1 MSKYIS
7 YKVGRDGVILGVF
20 DEPEMVY
27 MIQCGKVVGTDDFW
41 TEGMSNWAKV
51 ASRTDWVITGV
62 ASIPPAK
69 PRSLFKPLSVS
80 DQERKAESSTSIPSR
95 AASGVQRPPV
105 SNVSFFS
112 IWWKTTLALY
122 LAYALLGGL
131 NAGEYGLGVALGKG
145 LFASPLLGLLVGGII
160 YACSFKKS
168 PDADHARMIKDWKS
182 NRDA

>member
-41 TEGMSNWAKV
+41 NEGMSNWAKV

-69 PRSLFKPLSVS
+69 PRSLFKPLSAS

-95 AASGVQRPPV
+95 AASDVQRPPV
-105 SNVSFFS
+105 SNVSFFA

-131 NAGEYGLGVALGKG
+131 NAGEYGLGVALGNG

-182 NRDA
+182 NRDD